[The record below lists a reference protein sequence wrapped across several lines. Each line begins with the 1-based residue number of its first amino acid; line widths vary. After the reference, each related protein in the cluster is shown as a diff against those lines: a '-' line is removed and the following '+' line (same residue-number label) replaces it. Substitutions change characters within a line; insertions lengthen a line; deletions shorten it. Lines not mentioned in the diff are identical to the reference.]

1 MARPSLLLSILT
13 LAATTGGCALTS
25 DFDRF
30 EQGGSGGSAGT
41 GGNSGTG
48 GDAGTGGDS
57 GTGGTDGLDCD
68 NPRNFCLRLANFDT
82 RADMPV
88 QVDLVADDFLRA
100 RAIFDPV
107 EGDGDVEAIL
117 PLAILAADV
126 TNETAF
132 EAQVIIDADGEDGF
146 VDSADPTLSAVV
158 PPTGNVVID
167 NVDNADAVLDRPR
180 ELDGDFTM
188 EFKSMTAHRGQLL
201 EVWVQEEATG
211 RTAGYYRLA
220 EGPDGGEFTI
230 TIPGIIGDPGSTYR
244 VQFYADF
251 DDNGTYAPRA
261 GNPAGDHSW
270 VRTAA
275 ADDSGITMSFTHT
288 GVFEDL
294 DIPVGYGF

>member
-1 MARPSLLLSILT
+1 MARPSLLLSLIT
-13 LAATTGGCALTS
+13 LAIATGGCALTS

-30 EQGGSGGSAGT
+30 EQGGSGGAGT

-48 GDAGTGGDS
+48 GDS
-57 GTGGTDGLDCD
+57 GTGGGDSLDCD

-82 RADMPV
+82 RSDQPV
-88 QVDLVADDFLRA
+88 QLDLVADDFLRA
-100 RAIFDPV
+100 RAVFDPI

-126 TNETAF
+126 TNATAF
-132 EAQVIIDADGEDGF
+132 EAQLIIDEDKDGAF
-146 VDSADPTLSAVV
+146 VDSADPTLSAAV
-158 PPTGNVVID
+158 PATGNVVVE
-167 NVDNADAVLDRPR
+167 NRDNADAVLDRPR

-188 EFKSMTAHRGQLL
+188 EFKGMTAHENQLL
-201 EVWVQEEATG
+201 EIWVQEEASG
-211 RTAGYYRLA
+211 RTAGYYRIA
-220 EGPDGGEFTI
+220 AGPDGGNFTI
-230 TIPGIIGDPGSTYR
+230 TIPGIIGDPGSIYR

-251 DDNGTYAPRA
+251 DESGDYAPRG

-270 VRTAA
+270 VRIGT
-275 ADDSGITMSFTHT
+275 ADDTGISLVFEHT

>member
-1 MARPSLLLSILT
+1 MARPSILISFLT
-13 LAATTGGCALTS
+13 LTAATGGCILTS

-48 GDAGTGGDS
+48 GDS
-57 GTGGTDGLDCD
+57 GTGGSDSLDCD
-68 NPRNFCLRLANFDT
+68 NPRNFCLRLTNFDT
-82 RADMPV
+82 RAAEPV
-88 QVDLVADDFLRA
+88 QLDLVADDFLRA
-100 RAIFDPV
+100 RAIFDPI

-126 TNETAF
+126 TNATAF
-132 EAQVIIDADGEDGF
+132 EAQLIIDENDDGAF
-146 VDSADPTLSAVV
+146 VDSEDPTLKATV
-158 PPTGNVVID
+158 PADGNLAID
-167 NVDNADAVLDRPR
+167 NQDNAGAVLDRPR

-188 EFKSMTAHRGQLL
+188 EFASMTAHEGQLL

-211 RTAGYYRLA
+211 RTAGYYRIPA
-220 EGPDGGEFTI
+220 GPDGGDFTI
-230 TIPGIIGDPGSTYR
+230 TIPGIIGDPGSSYR

-251 DDNGTYAPRA
+251 DESGDYAPRA

-270 VRTAA
+270 VRTGT
-275 ADDSGITMSFTHT
+275 ADDTGLSMTFTHT